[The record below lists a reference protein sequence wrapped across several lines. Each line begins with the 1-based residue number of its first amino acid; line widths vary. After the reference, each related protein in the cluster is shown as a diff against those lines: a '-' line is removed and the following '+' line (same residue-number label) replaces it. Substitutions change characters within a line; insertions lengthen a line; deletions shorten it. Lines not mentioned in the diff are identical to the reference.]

1 MSSEHTM
8 KPITDAS
15 IVEKV
20 IQSITKSIQQG
31 RFKRGQKLP
40 SEFELMEELKIS
52 RTPLRE
58 AMKIMAAMGIV
69 TIKRG
74 NGTYVNETVNP
85 EMFDSLIYSL
95 LLEDST
101 HSDVIELRQLLDEM
115 VLHTAIKK
123 CQLEQIEKLESL
135 IAGMRKHFAA
145 GDISEAANLDVQFHY
160 YLVDCCQNPLLSRI
174 VKGVYSLFETSIEK
188 NIRTEKLFAQA
199 DTHHQNMV
207 AVIKTKDDDRV
218 SEVVAESLKTWR
230 QNIQSTPLQQD

>member
-1 MSSEHTM
+1 MDDFTMS
-8 KPITDAS
+8 PITEVS
-15 IVEKV
+15 IVDKV
-20 IQSITKSIQQG
+20 VQSITKSIQQG

-40 SEFELMEELKIS
+40 SEFELMDELKIS

-58 AMKIMAAMGIV
+58 AMKIMSAMGIV

-101 HSDVIELRQLLDEM
+101 HGDVVELRQLLDEI
-115 VLHTAIKK
+115 VLRTAIKK
-123 CQLEQIEKLESL
+123 CTEENLNDLESL
-135 IAGMRKHFAA
+135 IENMRIQFSNGEISKAA
-145 GDISEAANLDVQFHY
+145 ELDVKFHY
-160 YLVDCCQNPLLSRI
+160 YMVDCCDNPLLSRI
-174 VKGVYSLFETSIEK
+174 VKGIYTLFETSIEK

-207 AVIKTKDDDRV
+207 ACIKEKDYDKVTGVV
-218 SEVVAESLKTWR
+218 SDSLKSWR
-230 QNIQSTPLQQD
+230 ENMKIFPLDNE